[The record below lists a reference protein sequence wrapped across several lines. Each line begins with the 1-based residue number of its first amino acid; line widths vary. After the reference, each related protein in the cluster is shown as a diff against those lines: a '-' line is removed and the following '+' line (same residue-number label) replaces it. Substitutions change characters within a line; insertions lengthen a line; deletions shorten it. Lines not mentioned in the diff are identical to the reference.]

1 MKYEYSK
8 LDGRITEMFG
18 TRKAFAEAV
27 MISEHT
33 ISGKM
38 TGKIGWTQE
47 QINKVCEV
55 LQIPHEDIP
64 SYFFSH
70 LVQGD

>member
-1 MKYEYSK
+1 MDYEYSK
-8 LDGRITEMFG
+8 LDGRITERFG

-33 ISGKM
+33 ISDKM

-47 QINKVCEV
+47 QINRVCDV
-55 LQIPHEDIP
+55 LEIPHSEIP
-64 SYFFSH
+64 SYFFSRR
-70 LVQGD
+70 VQSD